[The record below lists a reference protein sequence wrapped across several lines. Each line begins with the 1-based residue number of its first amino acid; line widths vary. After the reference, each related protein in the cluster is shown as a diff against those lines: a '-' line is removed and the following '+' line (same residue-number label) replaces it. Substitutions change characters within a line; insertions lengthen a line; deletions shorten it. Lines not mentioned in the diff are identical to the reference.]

1 MKLLHFLTP
10 LGISRAG
17 QAFSDPPLGIFP
29 SAGHILTPLS
39 VCVPLWKML
48 TRAGKISADK
58 NILYDRTQD
67 DSKKF
72 YKNVVR
78 KNPNNPQQ
86 LQRDCMF
93 CNKPIVSTGPTKFG
107 GHLTSCA
114 LVPEV
119 GPGNPVCRPCN

>member
-1 MKLLHFLTP
+1 MLATP
-10 LGISRAG
+10 RNAVT
-17 QAFSDPPLGIFP
+17 ARDPEETQLNRTAAALADVTEARRLEIARIHEE
-29 SAGHILTPLS
+29 SA
-39 VCVPLWKML
+39 
-48 TRAGKISADK
+48 
-58 NILYDRTQD
+58 NILASIEGTIEPKH
-67 DSKKF
+67 SKKL
-72 YKNVVR
+72 YKSVVR